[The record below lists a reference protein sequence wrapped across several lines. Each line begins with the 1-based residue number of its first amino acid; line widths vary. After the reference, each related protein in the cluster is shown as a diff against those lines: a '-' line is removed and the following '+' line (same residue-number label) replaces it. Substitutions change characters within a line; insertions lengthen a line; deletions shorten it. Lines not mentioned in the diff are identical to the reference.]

1 MAQTTATIVGTVTD
15 SSGAIVPK
23 TKVIAVH
30 NATGLTR
37 AAETNQSGN
46 YVLPLLPVGE
56 YGITAEIADE
66 LRSLLESRHRC
77 HASPRSAHARPATA
91 SAPGCWSAA
100 RSGSCTRRA
109 PARSSR
115 R

>member
-1 MAQTTATIVGTVTD
+1 MRYCAFVLMGTAALAQTTATIVGAITD

-30 NATGLTR
+30 TATGLTR

-56 YGITAEIADE
+56 YGITAEIAN
-66 LRSLLESRHRC
+66 
-77 HASPRSAHARPATA
+77 
-91 SAPGCWSAA
+91 SAPSSMLSTNDTA
-100 RSGSCTRRA
+100 TRA
-109 PARSSR
+109 PSGQRTPGYSVA
-115 R
+115 